1 MDGGSLWFLKITSL
15 LSPFVPV
22 SHVSKDLQ
30 RYQSNQLAQKSQGE
44 PATSCQTE
52 MEEAGEGG
60 GRDGFEVSVASL
72 ALLQTTQGTGSP
84 KAHEGKGRVGVGVR
98 SLQEPSH
105 HRVLLLCGQLLG
117 CHKACRSSKQN
128 RSK

>member
-52 MEEAGEGG
+52 MEEAGGG
-60 GRDGFEVSVASL
+60 GGAAGMVLKSVWP
-72 ALLQTTQGTGSP
+72 ALHCSKPHREQAALRPMKG
-84 KAHEGKGRVGVGVR
+84 KAG
-98 SLQEPSH
+98 
-105 HRVLLLCGQLLG
+105 LG
-117 CHKACRSSKQN
+117 
-128 RSK
+128 